1 MMQINLIQHYIKAVI
16 IMVKQQHVDLNQRL
30 FLEVLQVMGHHQEQN
45 YTKDLANMLIKSVL
59 I

>member
-1 MMQINLIQHYIKAVI
+1 
-16 IMVKQQHVDLNQRL
+16 MVKQQHVDLNQRL